1 MGKWQKFRK
10 QASLLVEI
18 DEYAG
23 NWEREISGYLF
34 GWCDDAGDHIA
45 GHTIKMFVD
54 QVPEEE
60 KKYVYDC
67 FSNRPVDE
75 YGMMPYEI
83 YWPEGASDCSGIEFF
98 LNEDILEEPER
109 IKDLTDYVKRR
120 FGEGITIPEKFS
132 VRDQMKTAKLVR
144 LRVKIETISEEVIDV

>member
-1 MGKWQKFRK
+1 MTKISQRG
-10 QASLLVEI
+10 SLLIEI
-18 DEYAG
+18 DQYAG

-60 KKYVYDC
+60 KRYVYDC

-83 YWPEGASDCSGIEFF
+83 YWTDGATNPIGCTGIEFF

-120 FGEGITIPEKFS
+120 FGEGITIPEKFTTPGA
-132 VRDQMKTAKLVR
+132 MKTAKLLR